1 MSQPASD
8 NLAAGYEALR
18 AQALGD
24 LPTESPRGLAVIL
37 SQGLPGWM
45 RAWAAPS
52 SVPPAPVPTTSPPAG
67 AGLGAE
73 VVRLLTEM
81 TLGGG
86 RRLAIS

>member
-1 MSQPASD
+1 MSQLASD

-18 AQALGD
+18 AEALGD

-37 SQGLPGWM
+37 SQGLSGWM
-45 RAWAAPS
+45 RAWAAPA
-52 SVPPAPVPTTSPPAG
+52 SVPPAPVPTAAPAAG

-81 TLGGG
+81 ILGGG